1 MQCSYCQYKYTNL
14 IVTFFYN
21 RFYPKVMNRIK
32 ELLGRRIKELREKRG
47 YTQQQLA
54 EKIGIDQRNL
64 SKIECGI
71 TFPSK
76 SLPELSRCLQ
86 ISLPQL
92 FDFEHLKVD
101 DAEKKVIMKGII
113 DELSPY
119 ELDLAYKILTAI
131 FN

>member
-1 MQCSYCQYKYTNL
+1 
-14 IVTFFYN
+14 
-21 RFYPKVMNRIK
+21 MNRIK

-76 SLPELSRCLQ
+76 SLP
-86 ISLPQL
+86 
-92 FDFEHLKVD
+92 
-101 DAEKKVIMKGII
+101 
-113 DELSPY
+113 
-119 ELDLAYKILTAI
+119 
-131 FN
+131 

>member
-92 FDFEHLKVD
+92 FDF
-101 DAEKKVIMKGII
+101 
-113 DELSPY
+113 
-119 ELDLAYKILTAI
+119 
-131 FN
+131 

>member
-1 MQCSYCQYKYTNL
+1 
-14 IVTFFYN
+14 
-21 RFYPKVMNRIK
+21 MNRIK

-92 FDFEHLKVD
+92 FDFEHLKVND
-101 DAEKKVIMKGII
+101 IEKKVIMKNII
-113 DELSPY
+113 DELSPD
-119 ELDLAYKILTAI
+119 ELELAYKILTAI